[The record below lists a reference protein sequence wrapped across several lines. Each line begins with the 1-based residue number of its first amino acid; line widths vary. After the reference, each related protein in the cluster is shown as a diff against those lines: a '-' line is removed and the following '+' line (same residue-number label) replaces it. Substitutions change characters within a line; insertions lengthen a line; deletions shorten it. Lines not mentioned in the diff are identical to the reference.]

1 MAVTKPWTAPAEP
14 REAEPA
20 LAVDLSRPISSWNT
34 PEYPAEWPRSDE
46 MSTVPRHVAIL
57 NYLLNALSHL
67 LARRGRPFG
76 LNQDIGL
83 HFFDADGQQQRCDPD
98 MIVMPF
104 PNTGRGSLR
113 RWDMPCPP
121 DCVIEV
127 ASPST
132 ADNDLGIKK
141 EWYAWMGIREYWV
154 LDPVDSDDPSHLE
167 SGLLLPDGPMMGWQL
182 ERGRYEPLGT
192 VWDAD
197 ARSWSAYSPVL
208 DCGLLLVQ
216 ELHQHETDGGYRIL
230 DPETGEPLAS
240 AKEKD
245 DLLEA
250 QQSQLQAQQS
260 QLRAQQSQLRAQQ
273 VRLYEGNA
281 EIAGMAAALARVQ
294 FGDAVADELRL
305 MMQQSP
311 VSLPT
316 AELVQVWMDNRSAE
330 EFLDLARQH
339 FGLSASQE

>member
-1 MAVTKPWTAPAEP
+1 MAITKPWTVPAEP

-20 LAVDLSRPISSWNT
+20 LAVDLSRPIPSWNT

-76 LNQDIGL
+76 INQDIGL

-98 MIVMPF
+98 MIIMPF

-132 ADNDLGIKK
+132 TDNDLGIKK

-192 VWDAD
+192 VWDEA

-260 QLRAQQSQLRAQQ
+260 QLRAQQ
-273 VRLYEGNA
+273 VRLDEGNA

>member
-1 MAVTKPWTAPAEP
+1 
-14 REAEPA
+14 
-20 LAVDLSRPISSWNT
+20 
-34 PEYPAEWPRSDE
+34 

-57 NYLLNALSHL
+57 NYLLNALSFL

-76 LNQDIGL
+76 INQDIGL
-83 HFFDADGQQQRCDPD
+83 HFCDADGQQQRCDPD
-98 MIVMPF
+98 VIVMPF

-132 ADNDLGIKK
+132 VDNDLGIKK
-141 EWYAWMGIREYWV
+141 EWCAGMGIREYWV

-182 ERGRYEPLGT
+182 EREGYEPLGT
-192 VWDAD
+192 VWDEA

-216 ELHQHETDGGYRIL
+216 ELHQHETDGGYRML
-230 DPETGEPLAS
+230 DPETGEPLVS
-240 AKEKD
+240 SKEKD

-250 QQSQLQAQQS
+250 QQSQLRAQQARLEAQQS
-260 QLRAQQSQLRAQQ
+260 QLRVQQA
-273 VRLYEGNA
+273 RLDERNA
-281 EIAGMAAALARVQ
+281 EIAGMAAALARIQ

-305 MMQQSP
+305 MMQQSSD
-311 VSLPT
+311 SLPH
-316 AELVQVWMDNRSAE
+316 AELVQAWMDNGSAE
-330 EFLDLARQH
+330 AFLDLARQH
-339 FGLSASQE
+339 FGLSASQD

>member
-1 MAVTKPWTAPAEP
+1 MAITKPWTVPAEP
-14 REAEPA
+14 REVEPA
-20 LAVDLSRPISSWNT
+20 LAVDLSKPIPSWNT

-46 MSTVPRHVAIL
+46 TSTVPRHVAIL
-57 NYLLNALSHL
+57 NYLLNALSFL

-76 LNQDIGL
+76 INQDIGL
-83 HFFDADGQQQRCDPD
+83 HFVDADGQRQRCDPD

-104 PNTGRGSLR
+104 PNTGHGSLR

-132 ADNDLGIKK
+132 ADNDLELKK
-141 EWYAWMGIREYWV
+141 EWYAWTGIREYWV
-154 LDPVDSDDPSHLE
+154 LDPVDSDDPSRLE
-167 SGLLLPDGPMMGWQL
+167 SGFLLPDGPMMGWQL

-192 VWDAD
+192 VWDEA

-245 DLLEA
+245 GLLA
-250 QQSQLQAQQS
+250 AQQS
-260 QLRAQQSQLRAQQ
+260 QLRVQQAQLRVQQAQLRVQ
-273 VRLYEGNA
+273 QARLDERHA
-281 EIAGMAAALARVQ
+281 EIAGMATILARVR

-305 MMQQSP
+305 MMQQSSA
-311 VSLPT
+311 SLPH
-316 AELVQVWMDNRSAE
+316 AELVQAWMDNRSAE
-330 EFLDLARQH
+330 AFLDLAWQH
-339 FGLSASQE
+339 FGLSASQD